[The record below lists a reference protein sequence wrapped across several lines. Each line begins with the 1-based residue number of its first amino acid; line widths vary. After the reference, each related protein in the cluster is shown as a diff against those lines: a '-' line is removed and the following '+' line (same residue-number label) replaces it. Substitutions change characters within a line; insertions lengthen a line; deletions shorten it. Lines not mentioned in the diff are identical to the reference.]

1 MSHCSYYPQCGGC
14 PCRDL
19 DEEAYQKE
27 KYASFCRIIS
37 HIKQNKITYGDSV
50 FISDGTRRRA
60 TLVFSYIKKQLVFGF
75 NKQQSHDIVDCRQC
89 ALLTEK
95 LNQNLPNIRK
105 LVEEI
110 CSEPYTIKKGKKI
123 LKQGVTGGDLAICE
137 ADNGIDIL
145 FEMDFEP
152 ELAHRMIISEQVSQM
167 EDIIRVSWHTPRML
181 KPETMLEKT
190 SPIINNSGVKVYIP
204 TGTFLQASKAGEK
217 ALIDLVLKYVGNH
230 TGNIADLFCGIG
242 TFSYP
247 LAQNKENKV
256 LSVDS
261 SAELLAGFKQSVNRN
276 QIPNIKIEAK
286 NLFKYPL
293 DEQELKNI
301 DVVVFD
307 PPRAGAVAQ
316 VQKIAQCAQG
326 PKIVVAVSCNPHT
339 FVNDANTLIEGGYT
353 LKEITMVD
361 QFVYSS
367 HTELVAL
374 FEKE

>member
-1 MSHCSYYPQCGGC
+1 MSQCSYDPQCGGC
-14 PCRDL
+14 TCRNL
-19 DEEAYQKE
+19 NEEAYQKE

-37 HIKQNKITYGDSV
+37 HIKQNKISYGNPV
-50 FISDGTRRRA
+50 FISDGSRRRA
-60 TLVFSYIKKQLVFGF
+60 TLVFSYIKKQLQLGF
-75 NKQQSHDIVDCRQC
+75 NKQQSHDIIDCQRC

-95 LNQNLPNIRK
+95 LNRNLPNIRK
-105 LVEEI
+105 LVEKI
-110 CSEPYTIKKGKKI
+110 CSEPYTIKKSKKI
-123 LKQGVTGGDLAICE
+123 LKQGITGGDIAVCE
-137 ADNGIDIL
+137 ADNGIDVL

-167 EDIIRVSWHTPRML
+167 EDIIRVSWHTPRMH
-181 KPETMLEKT
+181 KPETILEKT
-190 SPIINNSGVKVYIP
+190 APIINNSGVKVYIP
-204 TGTFLQASKAGEK
+204 AGTFLQASKAGEK
-217 ALIDLVLKYVGNH
+217 SLIDLVLEYVGNH

-247 LAQNKENKV
+247 LAQNKSNKV
-256 LSVDS
+256 LSIDS
-261 SAELLAGFKQSVNRN
+261 SEELLNGFKQSVNRN